1 MQTLFAIIIIKPI
14 SAESLLRPSYKEFA
28 MKKLYVTRTAP
39 NPRKALILLAS
50 KGIDVDDMDDLDLV
64 DIDFATNEQMS
75 EAFTKINPMQTVP
88 VLTLDDGTVLNDSQ
102 AVCEYLDRVYG
113 ERSVMGND
121 VVQRAQ
127 VCSMRR
133 IAEFEVLYNFMLAFQ
148 HSHPSKAQRVE
159 QVPEFVAPSIARA
172 LKALPYFE
180 NALNDHDYLVGDQL
194 SFADIVLYLGLDFGK
209 ILKVN
214 PNEQGDNLARF
225 YQMMNERFSI
235 KNMAKAKPA
244 HESE

>member
-1 MQTLFAIIIIKPI
+1 
-14 SAESLLRPSYKEFA
+14 

-50 KGIDVDDMDDLDLV
+50 KGIDIDDMDDIDV
-64 DIDFATNEQMS
+64 IDIDFAANEQMS

-172 LKALPYFE
+172 VKALAYFE
-180 NALNDHDYLVGDQL
+180 TMLDGHEYLVGDQL

-209 ILKVN
+209 VLQVN

-225 YQMMNERFSI
+225 YQMMNARFSI
-235 KNMAKAKPA
+235 KNMAKAKPV
-244 HESE
+244 HEED

>member
-1 MQTLFAIIIIKPI
+1 
-14 SAESLLRPSYKEFA
+14 
-28 MKKLYVTRTAP
+28 MKKLYITRTAP

-50 KGIDVDDMDDLDLV
+50 KGIDIDDMDDLDV
-64 DIDFATNEQMS
+64 IDIDFAINEQMS
-75 EAFTKINPMQTVP
+75 ETFTKINPMQTVP

-148 HSHPSKAQRVE
+148 HSHPSKAQHVE

-172 LKALPYFE
+172 VKALVYFDTMLDGHE
-180 NALNDHDYLVGDQL
+180 YLVGDQL
-194 SFADIVLYLGLDFGK
+194 SFADIVLYLSLDFGK
-209 ILKVN
+209 VLQVN

-235 KNMAKAKPA
+235 KNMAKAKPI
-244 HESE
+244 HEED

>member
-1 MQTLFAIIIIKPI
+1 
-14 SAESLLRPSYKEFA
+14 

-50 KGIDVDDMDDLDLV
+50 KGIDVDDMDDLDVV
-64 DIDFATNEQMS
+64 DIDFATNEHMTD
-75 EAFTKINPMQTVP
+75 AFTTMNPMQTVP

-102 AVCEYLDRVYG
+102 AICEYLDRVFG

-159 QVPEFVAPSIARA
+159 QVPEFAEKSIARA
-172 LKALPYFE
+172 IKALPYFE
-180 NALNDHDYLVGDQL
+180 QALENRDYLVGNQL

-214 PNEQGDNLARF
+214 PAEQGENLARF
-225 YQMMNERFSI
+225 YQSMNARFSI
-235 KNMAKAKPA
+235 QNMAKAKPVT
-244 HESE
+244 ENE

>member
-1 MQTLFAIIIIKPI
+1 
-14 SAESLLRPSYKEFA
+14 
-28 MKKLYVTRTAP
+28 MKKLYLTRTAP

-50 KGIDVDDMDDLDLV
+50 KGIDVDDMDDLDVV

-75 EAFTKINPMQTVP
+75 EEFTKINPMQTVP

-172 LKALPYFE
+172 IKALPYFE
-180 NALNDHDYLVGDQL
+180 NALNGHDYLVGEQL

-209 ILKVN
+209 ALKVN
-214 PNEQGDNLARF
+214 PNEQGENLARF
-225 YQMMNERFSI
+225 YQMMHERFSI

-244 HESE
+244 YDE

>member
-1 MQTLFAIIIIKPI
+1 
-14 SAESLLRPSYKEFA
+14 

-50 KGIDVDDMDDLDLV
+50 KGIDIDDMDDLDV
-64 DIDFATNEQMS
+64 IDIDFAANEQMS

-148 HSHPSKAQRVE
+148 HSHPSKAQRIE

-172 LKALPYFE
+172 VKALAYFE
-180 NALNDHDYLVGDQL
+180 TMLDGHEYLVGDQL

-209 ILKVN
+209 VLQVN

-225 YQMMNERFSI
+225 YQMMNARFSI
-235 KNMAKAKPA
+235 KNMAKAKPV
-244 HESE
+244 HEED

>member
-1 MQTLFAIIIIKPI
+1 
-14 SAESLLRPSYKEFA
+14 

-50 KGIDVDDMDDLDLV
+50 KGIDVDDMDDLDV
-64 DIDFATNEQMS
+64 IDIDFAANEQMS
-75 EAFTKINPMQTVP
+75 DEFTKINPMQTVP

-148 HSHPSKAQRVE
+148 HSHPSKALRVE

-172 LKALPYFE
+172 VKALPYFE
-180 NALNDHDYLVGDQL
+180 NALKGHDYLVGDQL

-214 PNEQGDNLARF
+214 PKQQGENLARF

>member
-1 MQTLFAIIIIKPI
+1 
-14 SAESLLRPSYKEFA
+14 

-50 KGIDVDDMDDLDLV
+50 KGIDVDDMDDVDV
-64 DIDFATNEQMS
+64 IDIDFAANEQIS
-75 EAFTKINPMQTVP
+75 AEFTKINPMQTVP

-127 VCSMRR
+127 VCAMRR
-133 IAEFEVLYNFMLAFQ
+133 IAELEVLYNLMLAFQ

-159 QVPEFVAPSIARA
+159 QVPEFVQPSIARA
-172 LKALPYFE
+172 TKAMSYFE
-180 NALNDHDYLVGDQL
+180 NALVGRDYLVGEQL

-209 ILKVN
+209 ILKVD
-214 PNEQGDNLARF
+214 PSKQGENLARF
-225 YQMMNERFSI
+225 YQKMNEQFSI
-235 KNMAKAKPA
+235 KNMAKAKPVD
-244 HESE
+244 SSK

>member
-1 MQTLFAIIIIKPI
+1 
-14 SAESLLRPSYKEFA
+14 
-28 MKKLYVTRTAP
+28 MKKLYLTRTAP

-50 KGIDVDDMDDLDLV
+50 KGIDVDDMDDLDVV

-75 EAFTKINPMQTVP
+75 DEFTKINPMQTVP

-159 QVPEFVAPSIARA
+159 QVPEFVVPSIARA
-172 LKALPYFE
+172 VKALPYFE
-180 NALNDHDYLVGDQL
+180 NALNGHDYLVGDQL

-209 ILKVN
+209 ALKVN
-214 PNEQGDNLARF
+214 PNEQGENLAHF
-225 YQMMNERFSI
+225 YQMMHERFSI

-244 HESE
+244 YDE

>member
-1 MQTLFAIIIIKPI
+1 
-14 SAESLLRPSYKEFA
+14 

-50 KGIDVDDMDDLDLV
+50 KGIDVDDMDDVDV
-64 DIDFATNEQMS
+64 IDIDFAANEQMS
-75 EAFTKINPMQTVP
+75 DEFTKINPMQTVP
-88 VLTLDDGTVLNDSQ
+88 VLTLGDGTVLNDSQ

-121 VVQRAQ
+121 VIQRAQ
-127 VCSMRR
+127 VCAMRR

-159 QVPEFVAPSIARA
+159 QVPEFVAPAVARA
-172 LKALPYFE
+172 VKALAYFE
-180 NALNDHDYLVGDQL
+180 NILEGREYLVGEQL
-194 SFADIVLYLGLDFGK
+194 SFADIVLYLGLDFGRV
-209 ILKVN
+209 LNVN
-214 PNEQGDNLARF
+214 PNEQGENLARF

-235 KNMAKAKPA
+235 KNMAKAKIA
-244 HESE
+244 HTNE

>member
-1 MQTLFAIIIIKPI
+1 
-14 SAESLLRPSYKEFA
+14 
-28 MKKLYVTRTAP
+28 MKKLYLTRTAP

-50 KGIDVDDMDDLDLV
+50 KGIDVDDMDDLDVV

-75 EAFTKINPMQTVP
+75 EEFTKINPMQTVP

-172 LKALPYFE
+172 IKALPYFE
-180 NALNDHDYLVGDQL
+180 NALNGHEYLVGEQL

-209 ILKVN
+209 ALKFN
-214 PNEQGDNLARF
+214 PNEQGKNLARF
-225 YQMMNERFSI
+225 YQMMHERFSI

-244 HESE
+244 YDE

>member
-1 MQTLFAIIIIKPI
+1 
-14 SAESLLRPSYKEFA
+14 

-50 KGIDVDDMDDLDLV
+50 KGIDVDDMDDLDVV

-172 LKALPYFE
+172 IEALPYFE
-180 NALNDHDYLVGDQL
+180 NALKGHDYLVGDQM

-214 PNEQGDNLARF
+214 PIEQGENLARF

-235 KNMAKAKPA
+235 KNMAKAKPIHA
-244 HESE
+244 DD

>member
-1 MQTLFAIIIIKPI
+1 MVLSIAMIIIKRI
-14 SAESLLRPSYKEFA
+14 NAKLSFNHYYKEFT

-39 NPRKALILLAS
+39 NPRKAIILLAS
-50 KGIDVDDMDDLDLV
+50 KGIDVDDMDDIDV
-64 DIDFATNEQMS
+64 IDIDFAANQQMS
-75 EAFTKINPMQTVP
+75 EAFTQMNPMQTVP

-133 IAEFEVLYNFMLAFQ
+133 VAEFEVMYNLMLAFQ

-172 LKALPYFE
+172 IKAMGYFE
-180 NALNDHDYLVGDQL
+180 TILEGREYLVGEQL
-194 SFADIVLYLGLDFGK
+194 SFADIVLYLSLDFGK
-209 ILKVN
+209 VLKIN
-214 PNEQGDNLARF
+214 PNEQGENLARF

-235 KNMAKAKPA
+235 KNIAKTKSA
-244 HESE
+244 

>member
-1 MQTLFAIIIIKPI
+1 
-14 SAESLLRPSYKEFA
+14 
-28 MKKLYVTRTAP
+28 MKKLYITRTAP

-50 KGIDVDDMDDLDLV
+50 KGIDVDDMDDIDV
-64 DIDFATNEQMS
+64 IDIDFAANQQMS
-75 EAFTKINPMQTVP
+75 EAFTQMNPMQTVP
-88 VLTLDDGTVLNDSQ
+88 VLTLDDGTMLNDSQ

-133 IAEFEVLYNFMLAFQ
+133 IAEFEILYNLMLAFQ
-148 HSHPSKAQRVE
+148 HSHPLKAQRVD

-172 LKALPYFE
+172 VKALAYFE
-180 NALNDHDYLVGDQL
+180 TSLEGHEYLVGDQL

-209 ILKVN
+209 ALKVD
-214 PNEQGDNLARF
+214 PKAHGANLARF
-225 YQMMNERFSI
+225 YEKMHERFSI
-235 KNMAKAKPA
+235 KKLAKAEPKA
-244 HESE
+244 TNE

>member
-1 MQTLFAIIIIKPI
+1 
-14 SAESLLRPSYKEFA
+14 

-50 KGIDVDDMDDLDLV
+50 KGIDVDDMDDIDVV
-64 DIDFATNEQMS
+64 DIDFAANEQKS
-75 EAFTKINPMQTVP
+75 AEFTKINPMQTVP

-159 QVPEFVAPSIARA
+159 QVPEFVAPSIARGV
-172 LKALPYFE
+172 KALSYFE
-180 NALNDHDYLVGDQL
+180 NALEGQEYLVGGQL

-209 ILKVN
+209 AVKVN
-214 PNEQGDNLARF
+214 PNEQGENLARF
-225 YQMMNERFSI
+225 YHMMHERFSI
-235 KNMAKAKPA
+235 KNMAKAQPDYK
-244 HESE
+244 SE

>member
-1 MQTLFAIIIIKPI
+1 
-14 SAESLLRPSYKEFA
+14 
-28 MKKLYVTRTAP
+28 MKKLYITRTAP

-50 KGIDVDDMDDLDLV
+50 KGIDVDDMDDIDVV
-64 DIDFATNEQMS
+64 DIDFANNDQMS

-88 VLTLDDGTVLNDSQ
+88 VLKLDDNTILNDSQ

-133 IAEFEVLYNFMLAFQ
+133 IAEFEVLYNYMLAFQ

-159 QVPEFVAPSIARA
+159 QVPEFVAPSITRSN
-172 LKALPYFE
+172 KALAYFE
-180 NALNDHDYLVGDQL
+180 TVLEGREYLVGEQL

-209 ILKVN
+209 LLKVD
-214 PNEQGDNLARF
+214 PSAQGENLARF
-225 YQMMNERFSI
+225 YQKMNDRFSI
-235 KNMAKAKPA
+235 AAMSKVKPTD
-244 HESE
+244 ENK

>member
-1 MQTLFAIIIIKPI
+1 
-14 SAESLLRPSYKEFA
+14 
-28 MKKLYVTRTAP
+28 MKKLYLTRTAP

-50 KGIDVDDMDDLDLV
+50 KGIDVDDMDDLDVV

-75 EAFTKINPMQTVP
+75 EGFTKINPMQTVP

-172 LKALPYFE
+172 VKALPYFE
-180 NALNDHDYLVGDQL
+180 NALNGHDYLVGDQL

-214 PNEQGDNLARF
+214 PNQQGENLARF

-244 HESE
+244 YEE

>member
-1 MQTLFAIIIIKPI
+1 
-14 SAESLLRPSYKEFA
+14 

-50 KGIDVDDMDDLDLV
+50 KGIDVDDMDDLDVV
-64 DIDFATNEQMS
+64 DIDFATNEHMTD
-75 EAFTKINPMQTVP
+75 AFTTMNPMQTVP

-102 AVCEYLDRVYG
+102 AICEYLDRVFG

-148 HSHPSKAQRVE
+148 HSHPSKAKRVE
-159 QVPEFVAPSIARA
+159 QVPEFAEKSIARA
-172 LKALPYFE
+172 IKALPYFE
-180 NALNDHDYLVGDQL
+180 QALENRDYLVGNQL

-214 PNEQGDNLARF
+214 PTEQGENLARF
-225 YQMMNERFSI
+225 YQSMNARFSI
-235 KNMAKAKPA
+235 QNMAKAKPVT
-244 HESE
+244 ENE

>member
-1 MQTLFAIIIIKPI
+1 
-14 SAESLLRPSYKEFA
+14 

-180 NALNDHDYLVGDQL
+180 NALKGHDYLVGDQL

>member
-1 MQTLFAIIIIKPI
+1 
-14 SAESLLRPSYKEFA
+14 

-50 KGIDVDDMDDLDLV
+50 KGIDVDDIDDLDVV
-64 DIDFATNEQMS
+64 DIDFAANEQMS

-180 NALNDHDYLVGDQL
+180 NALNGHDYLVGDQL

-214 PNEQGDNLARF
+214 PNEKGDNLARF

>member
-1 MQTLFAIIIIKPI
+1 
-14 SAESLLRPSYKEFA
+14 

-50 KGIDVDDMDDLDLV
+50 KGIDVDDMDDLDV
-64 DIDFATNEQMS
+64 IDIDFAANEQMS
-75 EAFTKINPMQTVP
+75 DEFTKINPMQTVP

-172 LKALPYFE
+172 VKALPYFE
-180 NALNDHDYLVGDQL
+180 NALKGHDYLVGDQM

-214 PNEQGDNLARF
+214 PNEQGENLARF
-225 YQMMNERFSI
+225 YQTMNERFSI

>member
-1 MQTLFAIIIIKPI
+1 
-14 SAESLLRPSYKEFA
+14 

-50 KGIDVDDMDDLDLV
+50 KGIDVDDIDDLDVV
-64 DIDFATNEQMS
+64 DIDFAVNEQMS

-172 LKALPYFE
+172 VKALPYFE
-180 NALNDHDYLVGDQL
+180 NALKGHNYLVGDQL

-214 PNEQGDNLARF
+214 PNEQGENLARF

-244 HESE
+244 HEGE

>member
-1 MQTLFAIIIIKPI
+1 
-14 SAESLLRPSYKEFA
+14 
-28 MKKLYVTRTAP
+28 MKKLYITRTAP

-50 KGIDVDDMDDLDLV
+50 KGIDVDDMDDIDVV
-64 DIDFATNEQMS
+64 DIDFANNEQMS

-88 VLTLDDGTVLNDSQ
+88 VLKLDDNTILNDSQ

-133 IAEFEVLYNFMLAFQ
+133 IAEFEVLYNYMLAFQ

-159 QVPEFVAPSIARA
+159 QVPEFVVPSIARSN
-172 LKALPYFE
+172 KALAYFE
-180 NALNDHDYLVGDQL
+180 TVLEGREYLVGEQL

-209 ILKVN
+209 LLKVD
-214 PNEQGDNLARF
+214 PNAQGENLARF
-225 YQMMNERFSI
+225 YQKMNDRFSI
-235 KNMAKAKPA
+235 ANMSKAKSTD
-244 HESE
+244 ENK

>member
-1 MQTLFAIIIIKPI
+1 
-14 SAESLLRPSYKEFA
+14 

-50 KGIDVDDMDDLDLV
+50 KGIDVDDMDDVDV
-64 DIDFATNEQMS
+64 IDIDFAANEQMS
-75 EAFTKINPMQTVP
+75 DKFTKINPMQTVP
-88 VLTLDDGTVLNDSQ
+88 VLTLGDGTVLNDSQ

-121 VVQRAQ
+121 VIQRAQ
-127 VCSMRR
+127 VCAMRR

-159 QVPEFVAPSIARA
+159 QVPEFVAPSVARA
-172 LKALPYFE
+172 VKALAYFE
-180 NALNDHDYLVGDQL
+180 NILEGREYLVGDQL

-209 ILKVN
+209 VLNVN
-214 PNEQGDNLARF
+214 PNEQGENLARF

-235 KNMAKAKPA
+235 KNMAKAKIA
-244 HESE
+244 HTNE

>member
-1 MQTLFAIIIIKPI
+1 
-14 SAESLLRPSYKEFA
+14 

-50 KGIDVDDMDDLDLV
+50 KGIDIDDMDDLDV
-64 DIDFATNEQMS
+64 IDIDFAANEQMS

-88 VLTLDDGTVLNDSQ
+88 ILTLDDGTVLNDSQ

-172 LKALPYFE
+172 VKALAYFE
-180 NALNDHDYLVGDQL
+180 TLLEGHEYLVGDQL

-209 ILKVN
+209 VLQVN

-235 KNMAKAKPA
+235 KKMAKAKPV
-244 HESE
+244 HEED